1 VTLSSA
7 ARNPAF
13 AGFFEIFY
21 GVFHAISVAC
31 TAWLLFSTTAKREAV
46 WKRAGNLSGV
56 RELTSQSLPQKA
68 SSVSEFLFGP
78 VLSPSQTRFRFW
90 SPHHE
95 SIRLKIGE
103 ETLDM
108 TRAGDGWHERAVE
121 GAGAGTKYAFLLPDG
136 LTVPDPA
143 SRHQPDDVHGP
154 SEVIDL
160 ETYVWRHP
168 DWRGR
173 PIEELVIYEMH
184 IGAFTPEGTF
194 LSAIDRLDHLA
205 DLGVTALQVMPIS
218 DFPGTYGWGY
228 DGVLPY
234 APESSYGRP
243 EDLMALIDAAHERGI
258 CVLLDVV
265 YNHFG
270 PDGNYL
276 PAYAPIFTE
285 HHKTPWGSGINYDG
299 EASRPVREF
308 VIENAI
314 YWVRDFRF
322 DGLRL
327 DAVHAIKD
335 DTREHLLHEL
345 ARRVRAEAGDR
356 HVHLVVENEDNN
368 SDLLRRNAQG
378 KPVHFSAQWNDDIH
392 HVLHIAA
399 TGEDFGYY
407 QDYAGDPAKLGR
419 ALAEGFVFQGEHMPY
434 RGEPR
439 GMPSR
444 HLPPTAFISFIQNHD
459 QIGNRALGDRMIVS
473 QPLEAMKA
481 VAAVYLLAPQLPMLF
496 MGEEWGARE
505 PFPFFCDFDEEL
517 NEKVRKGRREEMSR
531 LPGFD
536 ADDLPDPTARKTFES
551 AKLDWAKLSEP
562 AAEESLSF
570 YRTLIGLR
578 RQHIVPLLAASAGSV
593 ARFEREG
600 DGLLVEWTFGDKRL
614 QLQAN
619 LTAHTCRVPLPASGE
634 VIYRLGHIDAGEA
647 APWSLVWSL
656 TDG

>member
-1 VTLSSA
+1 M
-7 ARNPAF
+7 
-13 AGFFEIFY
+13 
-21 GVFHAISVAC
+21 
-31 TAWLLFSTTAKREAV
+31 
-46 WKRAGNLSGV
+46 
-56 RELTSQSLPQKA
+56 
-68 SSVSEFLFGP
+68 SEFLFGP
-78 VLSPSQTRFRFW
+78 VVSPSETRFRFW
-90 SPHHE
+90 SPLHD
-95 SIRLKIGE
+95 SVRLKLEGQDPIS
-103 ETLDM
+103 M
-108 TRAGDGWHERAVE
+108 TPVSDGWHERTVP
-121 GAGAGTKYAFLLPDG
+121 GAGAGTRYSFVLPDD
-136 LTVPDPA
+136 LVVPDPA
-143 SRHQPDDVHGP
+143 SRHQSEDVHGP

-160 ETYVWRHP
+160 DAYVWRTP
-168 DWRGR
+168 AWRGR

-194 LSAIDRLDHLA
+194 LSAIERLDHLA
-205 DLGVTALQVMPIS
+205 ALGVTALQIMPIS
-218 DFPGTYGWGY
+218 DFPGSYGWGY

-234 APESSYGRP
+234 APEASYGRP

-285 HHKTPWGSGINYDG
+285 QHKTPWGSGINYDG
-299 EASRPVREF
+299 ASSRPVREF
-308 VIENAI
+308 VIENAL
-314 YWVRDFRF
+314 YWIGKFRL

-368 SDLLRRNAQG
+368 SDLLRRNADG
-378 KPVHFSAQWNDDIH
+378 RPVHFSAQWNDDIH

-407 QDYAGDPAKLGR
+407 QDYAGDPAKVGR

-434 RGEPR
+434 RGEAR
-439 GMPSR
+439 GKPSR

-536 ADDLPDPTARKTFES
+536 GDDLPDPTARATFES
-551 AKLDWAKLSEP
+551 AKLDWTKLSQQE
-562 AAEESLSF
+562 AQDMLGF
-570 YRTLIGLR
+570 YRRLIEI
-578 RQHIVPLLAASAGSV
+578 RQNHVVPLLAQSTGTS
-593 ARFEREG
+593 ARFEHEG
-600 DGLLVEWTFGDKRL
+600 DGLLVEWTLGNKHLSLR
-614 QLQAN
+614 AN
-619 LTAHTCRVPLPASGE
+619 LTAKAGRVPEVSEGE
-634 VIYRLGHIDAGEA
+634 VIFRLGTVEAGEG
-647 APWSLVWSL
+647 APWSVVWSL